1 MSLSSLLSI
10 ARTALVTQQ
19 RAIDTT
25 GHNVANAQTEGYSR
39 QRLNIA
45 PATPLQLPFGQVGRG
60 VNIDGI
66 ERVRSRFLDGNYR
79 TASGDLGNYSTRR
92 ELLGTVE
99 GVFGEPSDTGLATG
113 LDDFFN
119 ALDDLA
125 NEPTGKTQRTMVRTT
140 AQNLV
145 TRLHDTD
152 SRINAVAA
160 ETVTR
165 MRDAV
170 SEINRIAAQ
179 IADLNVQVRAGNA
192 GNRQS
197 PDVQDRRDLLVD
209 ELSKYVGVRVLER
222 QDGTIGVTAGDVM
235 IVDAGQHTD
244 LELRNL
250 GDGAYSV
257 GLVGSPGTVN
267 LQTGQLAALAE
278 LSSTTLPGI
287 RARLNGLVQGMVT
300 EVNAIHRAGR
310 NLTGATGIDFFDPT
324 GLTASSVQLSQ
335 ALQLTP
341 DNIAAGRSGGSGDN
355 ANALALA
362 ALRTNGVTSFGG
374 QSIGEAYQALVSD
387 LGVAVKDASQREEA
401 QDVIANNAD
410 SQRKSVSGVSI
421 DEELTQ
427 MIAQQNAYSAAARL
441 VSVADEMMQAVLG
454 MVR

>member
-39 QRLNIA
+39 QRLNMA

-66 ERVRSRFLDGNYR
+66 ERVRSRFLDGNFR

-99 GVFGEPSDTGLATG
+99 GVFGEPSDTGFATG

-170 SEINRIAAQ
+170 SEINRIATQ

-244 LELRNL
+244 LEVRNL
-250 GDGAYSV
+250 GEGAYGV
-257 GLVGSPGTVN
+257 GMVGSPGTVN
-267 LQTGQLAALAE
+267 LQTGQLAALAD

-287 RARLNGLVQGMVT
+287 RARLDALVQGMVT

-335 ALQLTP
+335 ASSSP
-341 DNIAAGRSGGSGDN
+341 PP
-355 ANALALA
+355 
-362 ALRTNGVTSFGG
+362 TSRP
-374 QSIGEAYQALVSD
+374 A
-387 LGVAVKDASQREEA
+387 
-401 QDVIANNAD
+401 
-410 SQRKSVSGVSI
+410 
-421 DEELTQ
+421 
-427 MIAQQNAYSAAARL
+427 
-441 VSVADEMMQAVLG
+441 
-454 MVR
+454 